1 SLYIVISHDSDKI
14 RYFANNLGG
23 YLFRNRRLKG
33 LISPLVLFIFDE
45 ADQFIPGKPRFKSEE
60 LSKSVIETLTRRGR
74 KFGIGVGIATQR
86 SAYLDTNIMG
96 QLHTYFI
103 SKLPRKYDRD
113 VVGEA
118 FSLSPEQFT
127 QTFKFQK
134 GQWLLVSHEAT
145 GIDMPIPIQAPNAED
160 RIKEFINNMV
170 LKYESE

>member
-1 SLYIVISHDSDKI
+1 M
-14 RYFANNLGG
+14 RRFANDLGQ
-23 YLFRNRRLKG
+23 YLFWNRRSNG
-33 LISPLVLFIFDE
+33 TISPLVLFIFDE
-45 ADQFIPGKPRFKSEE
+45 ADQFIPGGTPRSDSEKI
-60 LSKSVIETLTRRGR
+60 SKSIIETLTRRGR

-118 FSLSPEQFT
+118 FSLSPDHFT

-145 GIDMPIPIQAPNAED
+145 GIDMPIPIQALNAEK
-160 RIKEFINNMV
+160 RIKDFLSIK
-170 LKYESE
+170 LGDIRG